1 MPQNWGKTWIG
12 HLAKEV
18 HRPNANEKTFSH
30 WELVFH
36 RKCANHR
43 KHSIRGN
50 AKMERCPSK
59 MGVILIWLR
68 LETFYKGEALI
79 TGTIYEPRSFNLEL
93 KQGL

>member
-1 MPQNWGKTWIG
+1 MAHPDTQAG
-12 HLAKEV
+12 
-18 HRPNANEKTFSH
+18 RPNTNEKTFSH

-50 AKMERCPSK
+50 AKMEQSAGWMR
-59 MGVILIWLR
+59 VILNWLN

-79 TGTIYEPRSFNLEL
+79 TGTIYEH
-93 KQGL
+93 